1 LDGDSGADRSM
12 DPGAG
17 QGVRMLA
24 SLRMATSLMDR
35 GAAAAPAGA
44 RFDRESVLADYRTAF
59 KSRHASLI
67 GRTEVLTGKAKFG
80 IFGDGKEVAQVAMAH
95 AFRKGDFR
103 SGYYRDQTLMFALGL
118 LSIEQFFA
126 QLYADPDLAAEPCSA
141 GRSMTAHFS
150 TCLLDADGSFR
161 ELSELLNSAA
171 DVSPTGSQ
179 MPRLVGLAYASR
191 LYRELPELAGMTRF
205 SHHGDEVAW
214 GTIGN
219 ASCAEG
225 MFWEAVNA
233 VGVLRSPMLLSIW
246 DDGYGISVPN
256 EYQIAKPDLSE
267 LLSGFRRAPGSREGY
282 DLYRVRGW
290 DYPAL
295 RETYERAAETV
306 RREHVPAIVHVAEM
320 TQPQGHSTSGSHE
333 RYKSK
338 ERLAWEVEF
347 DGIRKMREWLVAE
360 GYAAPAELDAL
371 EAQDLA
377 EVRERRRAA
386 WESFRTPIEEER
398 REVLEMIGQLAAES
412 RARDEVEAVRRE
424 LERQPIALR
433 RDLAAA
439 VESALIANAGQQ
451 RPAARRLVEWKRR
464 SDETNR
470 TRYSS
475 HLHVDTAGSALRVPE
490 VAARYAGEAPQV
502 NGFEVL
508 NACFDAALGRL
519 PNLIALGEDVGQIG
533 DVNQGFAGLQAKYG
547 KLRVSDTGIR
557 EATIMGQAIGMAL
570 RGLRPIAEIQ
580 YLDYVLYGLQI
591 LSDDLASLHYRTRGQ
606 QKAPVIVRT
615 RGHRLEGIWHSGS
628 PMAGIISLVRGMY
641 VCVPRNMTQAAG
653 FYNTLLAGDDPAM
666 VVEVLNGYRQ
676 KERLPSNIGEL
687 TVPLGVP
694 EVLRA
699 GEDVT
704 VVTYGACC
712 RIALE
717 AAERLARLGIETEV
731 VDVQTLLPFDREGV
745 ILRSL
750 RKTNRAVFL
759 DEDVPGGASAYMLQQ
774 VVEVQGG
781 YAWLDSEPRTL
792 AAQAHRPAYGSD
804 GDYWSKP
811 NREQVFE
818 TVYELMHE
826 ADPAAFPIFYR

>member
-1 LDGDSGADRSM
+1 M

-17 QGVRMLA
+17 RGVRMLA
-24 SLRMATSLMDR
+24 FLRMATSLMDR

-118 LSIEQFFA
+118 LAIEQFFA

-150 TCLLDADGSFR
+150 TSLLAADGSFR

-205 SHHGDEVAW
+205 SQHGDEVAW

-347 DGIRKMREWLVAE
+347 DGISKMREWLVAE

-386 WESFRTPIEEER
+386 WESFRAPIEEER
-398 REVLEMIGQLAAES
+398 REVLEMIGRLAAES
-412 RARDEVEAVRRE
+412 RARDEIEAVRRE

-433 RDLAAA
+433 RDLAGA
-439 VESALIANAGQQ
+439 VASALIANAGEQT
-451 RPAARRLVEWKRR
+451 PAARRLVEWKRR

-470 TRYSS
+470 ARYSS
-475 HLHVDTAGSALRVPE
+475 HLHVDTAGSALRVPA
-490 VAARYAGEAPQV
+490 VAARYAGEAPLV

-508 NACFDAALGRL
+508 NACFDAALARL

-533 DVNQGFAGLQAKYG
+533 DVNQGFAGLQA
-547 KLRVSDTGIR
+547 
-557 EATIMGQAIGMAL
+557 E
-570 RGLRPIAEIQ
+570 
-580 YLDYVLYGLQI
+580 
-591 LSDDLASLHYRTRGQ
+591 
-606 QKAPVIVRT
+606 
-615 RGHRLEGIWHSGS
+615 
-628 PMAGIISLVRGMY
+628 
-641 VCVPRNMTQAAG
+641 
-653 FYNTLLAGDDPAM
+653 FLL
-666 VVEVLNGYRQ
+666 
-676 KERLPSNIGEL
+676 
-687 TVPLGVP
+687 
-694 EVLRA
+694 
-699 GEDVT
+699 
-704 VVTYGACC
+704 
-712 RIALE
+712 
-717 AAERLARLGIETEV
+717 
-731 VDVQTLLPFDREGV
+731 
-745 ILRSL
+745 
-750 RKTNRAVFL
+750 
-759 DEDVPGGASAYMLQQ
+759 
-774 VVEVQGG
+774 
-781 YAWLDSEPRTL
+781 
-792 AAQAHRPAYGSD
+792 
-804 GDYWSKP
+804 
-811 NREQVFE
+811 
-818 TVYELMHE
+818 
-826 ADPAAFPIFYR
+826 